1 MSEVLKNKKRFGV
14 MRLSDA
20 AFGGYRL
27 PLAGVVS
34 ILHRVSGMLMFCL
47 LPFILY
53 VLEQSLQSEMSFA
66 MLHLFAS
73 SLLVKLVLLALSWA
87 YLHHFC
93 AGVRHL
99 LMDFHVGLDKDAA
112 RESAVVVLIISL
124 GLTALIGLKMFGV
137 F

>member
-14 MRLSDA
+14 MRLTDA

-34 ILHRVSGMLMFCL
+34 ILHRVSGLLMFCL
-47 LPFILY
+47 LPFMLF
-53 VLEQSLQSEMSFA
+53 LLDQSLHSDVSFA

-73 SLLVKLVLLALSWA
+73 HLLVKLVLLALVWS

-99 LMDFHVGLDKDAA
+99 IMDFHFGLDKDAS
-112 RESAVVVLIISL
+112 RQSAVTVLVISL
-124 GLTALIGLKMFGV
+124 SLTAVIGLKLFGV

>member
-1 MSEVLKNKKRFGV
+1 MADTIKQRPVYRNIHISQIV
-14 MRLSDA
+14 S
-20 AFGGYRL
+20 YRL
-27 PLAGVVS
+27 PPSGIVS
-34 ILHRVSGMLMFCL
+34 ILHRVSGMLMFGL

-53 VLEQSLQSEMSFA
+53 VLDQSLQSEVSFA

-73 SLLVKLVLLALSWA
+73 GVLVKLVLLAISWA

-93 AGVRHL
+93 AGIRHL

-112 RESAVVVLIISL
+112 RESAVIVLIISV
-124 GLTALIGLKMFGV
+124 GLAALIGLKMFGV